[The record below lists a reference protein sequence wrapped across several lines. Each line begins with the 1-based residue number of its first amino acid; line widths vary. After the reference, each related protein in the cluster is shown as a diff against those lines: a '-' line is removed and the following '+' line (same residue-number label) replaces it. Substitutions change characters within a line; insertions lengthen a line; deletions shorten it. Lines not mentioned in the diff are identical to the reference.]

1 MRASTRDAAGPV
13 FVAGGSGFVGLAL
26 CEALLEAGVAVT
38 SYDLAP
44 PPREAADLFAR
55 LPGAFDAV
63 CGDVRDGEA
72 LLQAMARSGA
82 ARVASLAALT
92 AGPERE
98 RATPRAIFEVNLGGT
113 LAVAE
118 AAAACGAARVVH
130 VSSGS
135 VYGASGR
142 TADLLDEDATPLAPE
157 GLYGMSKQAAEAAV
171 LWFAALRGLDV
182 RVGRLGTCFG
192 RWERATGARDTPS
205 APFQI
210 LAQALKGEEIV
221 LPRAHPR
228 DWLYARDAAA
238 AIRALLDAPSPA
250 RRIYNLG
257 AGHVW
262 PLTALCERLGGV
274 RPGLRWR
281 LAETGEPGTVA
292 LHAPYDR
299 APMAIGRLQ
308 ADTGFTP
315 GFDLDAALADW
326 LAFADANPALVS
338 ASWDRAP

>member
-1 MRASTRDAAGPV
+1 MTASTASADGPV

-44 PPREAADLFAR
+44 PPREATDLFAR

-63 CGDVRDGEA
+63 WGDVRDGGA

-82 ARVASLAALT
+82 PRVASLAALT

-98 RATPRAIFEVNLGGT
+98 RATPRAIFEVNVGGA

-130 VSSGS
+130 LSSGS

-142 TADLLDEDATPLAPE
+142 TADVLDENATPLAPE
-157 GLYGMSKQAAEAAV
+157 GLYEISKQAAEAAV
-171 LWFAALRGLDV
+171 LRFGALRGLDI

-210 LAQALKGEEIV
+210 LAQALRGEEIV
-221 LPRAHPR
+221 LPRPHPR

-238 AIRALLDAPSPA
+238 AIRALLDASNPP
-250 RRIYNLG
+250 RRVYNLG

-262 PLTALCERLGGV
+262 PLTALCERLGAA
-274 RPGLRWR
+274 RPNLRWR
-281 LAETGEPGTVA
+281 LAKAGEPGTVA
-292 LHAPYDR
+292 LYAPYDR
-299 APMAIGRLQ
+299 ASMAIGRLR

-326 LAFADANPALVS
+326 LAFSDANLALVS
-338 ASWDRAP
+338 APWESAP